1 LIISCLLFIDIN
13 TTLLYQAAIKQ
24 ATVMIAAVA
33 CHSAETTIEEI
44 PQRLGLDDAKSG
56 GWIIDRLRACVHQ
69 HLGWLALI
77 SHAHNLCGFFWKP
90 SHSTNNAYFEEGRI
104 VYNENDNE
112 M

>member
-56 GWIIDRLRACVHQ
+56 GWIIDRLRACAPASWLVGS
-69 HLGWLALI
+69 HLTRTQSLWFLLETKSLNKQCI
-77 SHAHNLCGFFWKP
+77 L
-90 SHSTNNAYFEEGRI
+90 
-104 VYNENDNE
+104 
-112 M
+112 